1 MRISEIIRRAHPLHH
16 LRRSHLFRTISRR
29 FDPIVPWRV
38 SIFKHPVYVRPLAH
52 GSLMAGATGFE
63 QSTYETFVTLLRA
76 LPDHG
81 EAFWDIGA
89 NIGQFTWLCG
99 STRPGFEIVSFEP
112 DRKNLACLR
121 RTSQR
126 WRLPRHII
134 VPCAVAE
141 KTGHAAFFSDPLSG
155 ATGALET
162 SEKTFNALHYNVDA
176 ERIEVETISL
186 DDFLRTRKVAPALVK
201 IDVEGAE
208 LRVLEGAR
216 CLIAEHQP
224 VLFFESFEHG
234 AELVGLLRQGGYQ
247 CFDSDR
253 RQNVMKETL
262 NFVALVPA
270 RRLGATQAMRR
281 LGYPL

>member
-16 LRRSHLFRTISRR
+16 LRRSHLFQTISRR

-81 EAFWDIGA
+81 EAFWDVGA

-99 STRPGFEIVSFEP
+99 STRPDFEIVSFEP

-126 WRLPRHII
+126 WRLPHHII

-186 DDFLRTRKVAPALVK
+186 DDFLPTRKAAPALVK

-208 LRVLEGAR
+208 LRVLQGAR
-216 CLIAEHQP
+216 GLIAEHQP
-224 VLFFESFEHG
+224 ILFFESFEHG

-270 RRLGATQAMRR
+270 RRPGATQALRR

>member
-1 MRISEIIRRAHPLHH
+1 MRLSEIIRRAHPLHH
-16 LRRSHLFRTISRR
+16 LRRSHLFQTISRR
-29 FDPIVPWRV
+29 FDPVIPWRV

-63 QSTYETFVTLLRA
+63 ESTYETFVTVLHA
-76 LPDHG
+76 LPDRG
-81 EAFWDIGA
+81 EAFWDVGA
-89 NIGQFTWLCG
+89 NIGHFTWLCG

-112 DRKNLACLR
+112 DRKNLECLR

-126 WRLPRHII
+126 WRLPHHVI
-134 VPCAVAE
+134 VPRAVAE
-141 KTGHAAFFSDPLSG
+141 KTGHATFFADPLSG
-155 ATGALET
+155 ATGALEN
-162 SEKTFNALHYNVDA
+162 SDKTFNALHYKVDA

-186 DDFLRTRKVAPALVK
+186 DDFLRSRQVAPALVK

-216 CLIAEHQP
+216 SLIAQHQP
-224 VLFFESFEHG
+224 ILFFESFEHG
-234 AELVGLLRQGGYQ
+234 DQIAGLLLENGYR

-253 RQNVMKETL
+253 RENVGKETL
-262 NFVALVPA
+262 NFVALVPE
-270 RRLGATQAMRR
+270 RRPAATKAMGR